1 MLRELTD
8 RAQFIVITH
17 NRRTMENA
25 DRLCGI
31 TMEEPGVS
39 RLVAVNLRG
48 ARKSGGTGGS
58 SGARAERLGHRSVA
72 RRRRQRAAHEPRSRS
87 RRVS

>member
-1 MLRELTD
+1 
-8 RAQFIVITH
+8 
-17 NRRTMENA
+17 MEIA

-48 ARKSGGTGGS
+48 GSGRIGKARVVTESATDS
-58 SGARAERLGHRSVA
+58 SASA
-72 RRRRQRAAHEPRSRS
+72 
-87 RRVS
+87 

>member
-1 MLRELTD
+1 MTD
-8 RAQFIVITH
+8 RSQFILITH
-17 NRRTMENA
+17 NRRTMEIA

-48 ARKSGGTGGS
+48 G
-58 SGARAERLGHRSVA
+58 
-72 RRRRQRAAHEPRSRS
+72 
-87 RRVS
+87 RRVSAARDRDGISGDSGASA